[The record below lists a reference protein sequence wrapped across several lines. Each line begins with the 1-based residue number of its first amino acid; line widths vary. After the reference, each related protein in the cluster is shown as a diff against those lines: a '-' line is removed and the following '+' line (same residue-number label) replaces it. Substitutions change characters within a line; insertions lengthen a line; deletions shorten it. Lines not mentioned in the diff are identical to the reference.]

1 MKKRGNSR
9 IGGDKK
15 TRDKM
20 KIRNP
25 RGNKKGGKTP
35 SRARKGSNSTVIPW
49 TVKELKELND

>member
-25 RGNKKGGKTP
+25 RGNKKGGKT
-35 SRARKGSNSTVIPW
+35 SSKTRKGINTKVHLL
-49 TVKELKELND
+49 ECNLKTCKC

>member
-1 MKKRGNSR
+1 MKKHGNSR

-25 RGNKKGGKTP
+25 RGNKKGGRTSGKY
-35 SRARKGSNSTVIPW
+35 RGKYKMVHQLGCND
-49 TVKELKELND
+49 VKFCKC